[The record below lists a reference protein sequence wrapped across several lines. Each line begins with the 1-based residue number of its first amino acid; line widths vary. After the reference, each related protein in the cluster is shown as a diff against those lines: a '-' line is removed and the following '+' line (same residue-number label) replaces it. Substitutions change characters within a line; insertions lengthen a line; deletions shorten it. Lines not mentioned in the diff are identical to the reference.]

1 MARPHITPTHV
12 TPHVTPVPMSHHVTQ
27 NGLDAEVLMKSF
39 AKAHD
44 EIFGRCPQ
52 MKSKAYAF
60 GEIKS
65 VLFNPT
71 KSDFTTK

>member
-1 MARPHITPTHV
+1 MLFLAKL
-12 TPHVTPVPMSHHVTQ
+12 